1 MSSKDHC
8 QIRCD
13 QDSSCDAFD
22 YSEKHNPR
30 CRKFRNAEARYGDY
44 NGRVHCLKPGFNPGA
59 CTTSGFVT
67 VDCMCGKSRC
77 DAGKYCMDGKC
88 VEMNQCTGHGRV
100 DVTCL
105 CGESDSPCPKGNYYL
120 STGECAIRPPTCQ
133 AGLNFQSCTC
143 ADSIFPE
150 NNYCTAGECSPTAPA
165 LPGKKV

>member
-30 CRKFRNAEARYGDY
+30 CTKFRNAEARYGDY
-44 NGRVHCLKPGFNPGA
+44 NGRVNCLKPGVNPGA

-88 VEMNQCTGHGRV
+88 VEINQCTGRKN
-100 DVTCL
+100 
-105 CGESDSPCPKGNYYL
+105 DSPCPKGNYCV
-120 STGECAIRPPTCQ
+120 STGECVIRPPACQ
-133 AGLNFQSCTC
+133 GGLNSQSC
-143 ADSIFPE
+143 S
-150 NNYCTAGECSPTAPA
+150 
-165 LPGKKV
+165 K

>member
-120 STGECAIRPPTCQ
+120 STGECAIRPPACQ

-143 ADSIFPE
+143 ADSICPE
-150 NNYCTAGECSPTAPA
+150 NNYCTAGECSPTPPA